1 MLKPIAISLGLI
13 SLSLLTFNTQAD
25 EPLPDEVR
33 VAYGGSSQ
41 VLVLA
46 KVDGS
51 LEKALNTKVKW
62 VQFATGADALG
73 YFASNAIDIANIG
86 SSPAV
91 AGLVRKLPIEIF
103 GISGVIATSER
114 LIAKDSINSL
124 NDIEGKR
131 VAYPPN
137 STAQYALDAAIAV
150 NHIDRNKVTLIPLRP
165 AEMVAAW
172 KRGDIDAG
180 YVWAPFAQELE
191 ISGGHPVFATK
202 QLQQDGY
209 LIYNNYVVRTAFAKA
224 HPELLSQFLQVHQQK
239 VDEFKRDPIKAA
251 AIVAKDVGAPVT
263 TATNTLS
270 GLEYPTLQQQ
280 ETAQWLGNGSD
291 TDNSGIGQAVHKTA
305 GFLESIGEVRQR
317 DIPNSFEKGINVSYL
332 KNAIAAQA
340 QQ

>member
-1 MLKPIAISLGLI
+1 MLRDSAFLLGLFSVFI
-13 SLSLLTFNTQAD
+13 FVPDAQAD
-25 EPLPDEVR
+25 SSLPSEVR

-73 YFASNAIDIANIG
+73 YFASDAIDIANIG

-91 AGLVRKLPIEIF
+91 AGLVRKLPIEIM

-114 LIAKDSINSL
+114 LIAKQPIATL
-124 NDIEGKR
+124 KDIEGKR

-150 NHIDRNKVTLIPLRP
+150 YHIDRNKVTLIPLRP

-191 ISGGHPVFATK
+191 VSGGRAVFATK

-224 HPELLSQFLQVHQQK
+224 YPKLLSQFLQVHQQK
-239 VDEFKRDPIKAA
+239 VEEFKRDPIKAA
-251 AIVAKDVGAPVT
+251 AIVAQDVGAPVA
-263 TATNTLS
+263 TATHTLS

-280 ETAQWLGNGSD
+280 TTTQWLGNGSA
-291 TDNSGIGQAVHKTA
+291 TDHSGIGQAVHKTA
-305 GFLESIGEVRQR
+305 DFLASIGEVRKR
-317 DIPNSFEKGINVSYL
+317 DIPATFENGINVSYL
-332 KNAIAAQA
+332 KQAIAAQA
-340 QQ
+340 Q

>member
-1 MLKPIAISLGLI
+1 MLKPVTLSLGLA
-13 SLSLLTFNTQAD
+13 SLFSFSLHAGANQ
-25 EPLPDEVR
+25 PLPDEVR

-73 YFASNAIDIANIG
+73 YFASDAIDIANIG

-114 LIAKDSINSL
+114 LIAKEPINSIK
-124 NDIEGKR
+124 DIEGKR

-137 STAQYALDAAIAV
+137 STAQYALDAAIVA

-191 ISGGHPVFATK
+191 VSGGHPVFATK

-224 HPELLSQFLQVHQQK
+224 HPELLSQFLQAHQQK
-239 VDEFKRDPIKAA
+239 VDEFKRDPVKAA
-251 AIVAKDVGAPVT
+251 AIVAQDVGAPVA

-280 ETAQWLGNGSD
+280 VTAQWLGNGSN
-291 TDNSGIGQAVHKTA
+291 TDSSGIGQAVHKTA
-305 GFLESIGEVRQR
+305 GFLESIGEVRKR
-317 DIPNSFEKGINVSYL
+317 DIPATFENGINVSYL
-332 KNAIAAQA
+332 TQAIAAQGK
-340 QQ
+340 